1 MSPFNL
7 FCLLAIGPWFSSA
20 YQQTFL
26 ISSTRTR
33 HKQQRAPWTL
43 SNSRGEGDDLSW
55 LQMPPPNPSKKQLTT
70 PPSRVDSLEG
80 KDPNDLGDVHIPSTG
95 VSITDELEEA
105 QMDKFISEFVPIKG
119 MPGVAQ
125 IVTAATSWSFDPVRY
140 LVALTPPPPPK
151 SLKGDRDNNSMEE
164 TSPKPMDKIPYV
176 MVDIPPYSPQL
187 VENMKKFMGPNGHL
201 SAILVTSRDAIHYDE
216 APSVFT
222 TRKSDLDE
230 WAEAFPRVKIVVYRL
245 DVPRDCREAVTQ
257 RLDGY
262 GPWALEESNTTFVET
277 GRPLTYMEWDEETAT
292 GIMENGEALPDDED
306 QMPDHELY
314 SPEAIR
320 QREEGKRVLASYT
333 PGHTFGSV
341 SYVFP
346 EMQVCVSGFTIPVE
360 DNRDE
365 ENEGMEGAGPA
376 LDCRGYIST
385 NKGGLA
391 RQMES
396 ARNIINTY
404 GDRFNVVLPARG
416 DPLYLDG
423 DIEERKGVLHEIVD
437 QYDKIG
443 KLYEELGITSSD

>member
-1 MSPFNL
+1 
-7 FCLLAIGPWFSSA
+7 
-20 YQQTFL
+20 
-26 ISSTRTR
+26 
-33 HKQQRAPWTL
+33 
-43 SNSRGEGDDLSW
+43 
-55 LQMPPPNPSKKQLTT
+55 
-70 PPSRVDSLEG
+70 
-80 KDPNDLGDVHIPSTG
+80 
-95 VSITDELEEA
+95 
-105 QMDKFISEFVPIKG
+105 
-119 MPGVAQ
+119 
-125 IVTAATSWSFDPVRY
+125 
-140 LVALTPPPPPK
+140 
-151 SLKGDRDNNSMEE
+151 
-164 TSPKPMDKIPYV
+164 
-176 MVDIPPYSPQL
+176 
-187 VENMKKFMGPNGHL
+187 
-201 SAILVTSRDAIHYDE
+201 
-216 APSVFT
+216 
-222 TRKSDLDE
+222 
-230 WAEAFPRVKIVVYRL
+230 
-245 DVPRDCREAVTQ
+245 
-257 RLDGY
+257 
-262 GPWALEESNTTFVET
+262 
-277 GRPLTYMEWDEETAT
+277 MEWDEETAT